1 MRSLSTEQE
10 NTVFSM
16 EISLLDRQM
25 ACQNTYIMKEV
36 VGEEMRQK
44 LRMRQTEVDKQIE
57 DEKGWKEK
65 SEMC

>member
-1 MRSLSTEQE
+1 
-10 NTVFSM
+10 
-16 EISLLDRQM
+16 
-25 ACQNTYIMKEV
+25 MKEV

>member
-1 MRSLSTEQE
+1 MRSLSTEEE

-25 ACQNTYIMKEV
+25 AHQNTYIMKEV

-65 SEMC
+65 

>member
-25 ACQNTYIMKEV
+25 ARQNTYIMKEV

-44 LRMRQTEVDKQIE
+44 LRMRQTETDKQIE